1 MKKFRF
7 RLERVLQ
14 YRQVVRQEKKRE
26 LALKIAQL
34 REAEKRMEELRQAQI
49 ANALPESRAVNL
61 DEFMLRGRYAARLKE
76 DIEKQQ
82 EVMAIAQRQVEE
94 AREVYV
100 EAAKEAK
107 TLEMLKEKRKTE
119 YEEYQNKEEDKI
131 LDEMAT
137 QRSNFNI

>member
-1 MKKFRF
+1 M
-7 RLERVLQ
+7 
-14 YRQVVRQEKKRE
+14 RQEKKRE